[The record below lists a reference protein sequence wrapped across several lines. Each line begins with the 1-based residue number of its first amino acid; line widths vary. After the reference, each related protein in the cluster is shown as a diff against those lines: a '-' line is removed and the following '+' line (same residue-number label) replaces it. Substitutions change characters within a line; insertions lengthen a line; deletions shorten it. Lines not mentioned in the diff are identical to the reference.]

1 MKNVVSSVVQLQRSC
16 WILRDYM
23 LYVVSN
29 IVGVNNVIVKIN
41 NFLKQILKKILI

>member
-1 MKNVVSSVVQLQRSC
+1 
-16 WILRDYM
+16 M

-41 NFLKQILKKILI
+41 NFFKHILKKILI

>member
-1 MKNVVSSVVQLQRSC
+1 
-16 WILRDYM
+16 M

-41 NFLKQILKKILI
+41 NFFKQILKKILI

>member
-1 MKNVVSSVVQLQRSC
+1 
-16 WILRDYM
+16 M

-41 NFLKQILKKILI
+41 NFFKQILKKYSFEPT

>member
-1 MKNVVSSVVQLQRSC
+1 
-16 WILRDYM
+16 M

-41 NFLKQILKKILI
+41 KFFKQILKKYSFEPT